1 MSLFGNETEQLL
13 PYDLGATYLP
23 WVLGNLDSE
32 AVFAQLMNESPWLSQ
47 KITVFGKTY
56 DEPRRVAWHGDP
68 NAHYSYSGITM
79 KLNPWTPLLQQL
91 REICEHHAQHSFN
104 SVLVNLYRN
113 GQDKNG
119 WHSDNEPELGSEPVI
134 ASLSLGASRRFKFRH
149 RETREVVER
158 TLENGSLVVM
168 SGLSQKNW
176 EHEIPRQAA
185 VIEPRI
191 NLTFR
196 EICNKT

>member
-13 PYDLGATYLP
+13 PYDLGATYVP
-23 WVLGNLDSE
+23 WVLGDLDSD
-32 AVFAQLMNESPWLSQ
+32 AIFTQLLNESPWLSQ

-56 DEPRRVAWHGDP
+56 DEPRRVAWHGDID
-68 NAHYSYSGITM
+68 AHYSYSGITM

-91 REICEHHAQHSFN
+91 REICEQHAEHSFN

-119 WHSDNEPELGSEPVI
+119 WHSDNEPELGTEPTI

-149 RETREVVER
+149 RETKEVVER
-158 TLENGSLVVM
+158 ALENGSLVVM

-185 VIEPRI
+185 VTEPRI

-196 EICNKT
+196 YVHPK